1 MFKNENQFSRTA
13 SQLSID
19 EAYTNF
25 DIDND
30 EIVSA
35 REGYT
40 FKYPQ
45 RWLSDPSMNKA
56 IGIRRLN
63 IIPTSHTFTL
73 TLSVKRP
80 TDAGAGASPS
90 PRTLHVRVMKSN
102 TTEEILSYICEQFT
116 AMYKKKDEEYNY
128 YTLTYTLYD
137 DGSLNFE
144 CYLITSNVNAYSC
157 EFTLKSSDEEGNGI
171 YEFLRFLNQET
182 NATNR
187 QILTRSSKSKN
198 FDNVWDR
205 SHIEFHASFSDA
217 RYGFIG
223 CNNDFYYKPNVLF
236 NPPTDGPIFKI
247 RFTIDG
253 KKPILP
259 RYCRFIVQ
267 LTFILNY
274 MKNITM

>member
-45 RWLSDPSMNKA
+45 RWLSDPSLNKA

-80 TDAGAGASPS
+80 KDAGAGASPA

-137 DGSLNFE
+137 DGSLDFE
-144 CYLITSNVNAYSC
+144 CYLIKSDVDAYSC
-157 EFTLKSSDEEGNGI
+157 EFTLKSGDKERNSI

-182 NATNR
+182 NVTNR
-187 QILTRSSKSKN
+187 QILTRSSKSKK

-217 RYGFIG
+217 KYGFIG

-236 NPPTDGPIFKI
+236 NPPTDGPVFKI

>member
-45 RWLSDPSMNKA
+45 RWLSDPSLNKA

-80 TDAGAGASPS
+80 KDAGAGSSPN

-116 AMYKKKDEEYNY
+116 AMYNSDNK
-128 YTLTYTLYD
+128 YTLIYTLND

-144 CYLITSNVNAYSC
+144 CYLIKSDVDAYSC
-157 EFTLKSSDEEGNGI
+157 EFTLKSGDKERNSI
-171 YEFLRFLNQET
+171 REFLRFLNQET

-187 QILTRSSKSKN
+187 QILTRSSKSKK

-217 RYGFIG
+217 KYGFIG

-236 NPPTDGPIFKI
+236 NPPTDGPVFKI

>member
-45 RWLSDPSMNKA
+45 RWLSDPSLNKA

-73 TLSVKRP
+73 TLSVTKP
-80 TDAGAGASPS
+80 TEAGAGTSPG
-90 PRTLHVRVMKSN
+90 PRTLHVRVMRSN

-116 AMYKKKDEEYNY
+116 AMYKSDNK

-137 DGSLNFE
+137 DGSLEFE
-144 CYLITSNVNAYSC
+144 CYLIASEVNAYSC
-157 EFTLKSSDEEGNGI
+157 EFTLKSGDKERNSI

-182 NATNR
+182 NAANR
-187 QILTRSSKSKN
+187 QILTRSSKSKK

-217 RYGFIG
+217 KYGFIG

-236 NPPTDGPIFKI
+236 NPPTDGPVFKI

>member
-45 RWLSDPSMNKA
+45 RWLSDPSLNKA

-80 TDAGAGASPS
+80 KDAGAGASPS
-90 PRTLHVRVMKSN
+90 PRTLHVRVMRSN

-116 AMYKKKDEEYNY
+116 TMYNSDNK
-128 YTLTYTLYD
+128 YTLIYTLND

-144 CYLITSNVNAYSC
+144 CYLITSDVDAYSC
-157 EFTLKSSDEEGNGI
+157 EFTLKSGDKERNSI
-171 YEFLRFLNQET
+171 YEFLRVLNQET
-182 NATNR
+182 NAT
-187 QILTRSSKSKN
+187 
-198 FDNVWDR
+198 
-205 SHIEFHASFSDA
+205 
-217 RYGFIG
+217 
-223 CNNDFYYKPNVLF
+223 
-236 NPPTDGPIFKI
+236 
-247 RFTIDG
+247 
-253 KKPILP
+253 
-259 RYCRFIVQ
+259 RFIA
-267 LTFILNY
+267 
-274 MKNITM
+274 M

>member
-45 RWLSDPSMNKA
+45 RWLSDPSLNKA

-80 TDAGAGASPS
+80 TEAGAGTSPG

-116 AMYKKKDEEYNY
+116 AMYKSDNK

-137 DGSLNFE
+137 DGSLEFE
-144 CYLITSNVNAYSC
+144 CYLIQSDVVAYSC
-157 EFTLKSSDEEGNGI
+157 EFTLKGGDEEGDNI

-182 NATNR
+182 NDTNR
-187 QILTRSSKSKN
+187 KILTRSSKSKK

-217 RYGFIG
+217 KYGFIG

-236 NPPTDGPIFKI
+236 NPPTDGPVFKI

>member
-116 AMYKKKDEEYNY
+116 AMYDSKNK

-144 CYLITSNVNAYSC
+144 CYLITSNVDAYSC
-157 EFTLKSSDEEGNGI
+157 EFTLNDDEEGNSI

-182 NATNR
+182 NTANQ
-187 QILTRSSKSKN
+187 QILTRSSKSKK

-217 RYGFIG
+217 KYGFIG

-236 NPPTDGPIFKI
+236 NPPTDGPVFKI

>member
-45 RWLSDPSMNKA
+45 RWLSDPSLNKA

-73 TLSVKRP
+73 TLSVTRP
-80 TDAGAGASPS
+80 TEAGAGTSPS
-90 PRTLHVRVMKSN
+90 PRTLHVRVMRSN
-102 TTEEILSYICEQFT
+102 TTEEILSYICEQFADT
-116 AMYKKKDEEYNY
+116 YKDNDNK

-137 DGSLNFE
+137 DGSLEFE
-144 CYLITSNVNAYSC
+144 CYLIKSDVVAYSC
-157 EFTLKSSDEEGNGI
+157 EFTLKSGDKEGDSI
-171 YEFLRFLNQET
+171 YEFLRFLNQELNDT
-182 NATNR
+182 NK
-187 QILTRSSKSKN
+187 QILTISSKSKK

-217 RYGFIG
+217 KYGFIG

-236 NPPTDGPIFKI
+236 NPPTDGPVFKI

>member
-45 RWLSDPSMNKA
+45 RWLSDPSLNKA

-73 TLSVKRP
+73 TLSVTKP
-80 TDAGAGASPS
+80 TEAGAGTSPS

-116 AMYKKKDEEYNY
+116 AMYDSNTNK

-137 DGSLNFE
+137 DGSLEFE
-144 CYLITSNVNAYSC
+144 CYLIKSDVVAYSC
-157 EFTLKSSDEEGNGI
+157 EFTLKGGDEEGNSI

-182 NATNR
+182 NETNR
-187 QILTRSSKSKN
+187 KILTRSSKSKK

-217 RYGFIG
+217 KYGFIG

-236 NPPTDGPIFKI
+236 NPPTDGPVFKI

>member
-45 RWLSDPSMNKA
+45 RWLSDPSLNKA

-80 TDAGAGASPS
+80 KDVVPGASPK
-90 PRTLHVRVMKSN
+90 PKTLHVRVMRSN

-116 AMYKKKDEEYNY
+116 AMYNSDNK

-137 DGSLNFE
+137 DGSLEFE
-144 CYLITSNVNAYSC
+144 CYLIQSDVVAYSC
-157 EFTLKSSDEEGNGI
+157 EFTLKSGDEEGNSI
-171 YEFLRFLNQET
+171 YEFLRFLNQELNDT
-182 NATNR
+182 NLK
-187 QILTRSSKSKN
+187 ILTRSSKSKK

-217 RYGFIG
+217 KYGFIG

-236 NPPTDGPIFKI
+236 NPPTDGPVFKI

>member
-45 RWLSDPSMNKA
+45 RWLSDPSLNKA

-73 TLSVKRP
+73 TLSVTRP
-80 TDAGAGASPS
+80 TDVVPGSSPK

-116 AMYKKKDEEYNY
+116 AMYNSTNK
-128 YTLTYTLYD
+128 YTLIYTLND

-144 CYLITSNVNAYSC
+144 CYLITSDVDAYSC
-157 EFTLKSSDEEGNGI
+157 EFTLNGGDEEGNSI

-182 NATNR
+182 NTANQ
-187 QILTRSSKSKN
+187 QILTRSSKSKK

-217 RYGFIG
+217 KYGFIG
-223 CNNDFYYKPNVLF
+223 CNNDFYYKPTHTHSVCY
-236 NPPTDGPIFKI
+236 
-247 RFTIDG
+247 
-253 KKPILP
+253 IL
-259 RYCRFIVQ
+259 YGCA
-267 LTFILNY
+267 L
-274 MKNITM
+274 